1 MPRHGRKVDAGET
14 SRRPSSTAVYQQTP
28 EASFSM
34 TVIDDIKSQLD
45 ILEVVSRHVT
55 LTRSGRSHKANCPFH
70 QEKTPSFFVFPDRQ
84 SWRCYGACA
93 TGGDVFAFV
102 MRAENLDFGEALK
115 SLAEQAGVTL
125 PNRERRAGQQAA
137 SNANDIALHYFRELL
152 DSTRGAQARAYLEQR
167 GLDRST
173 IDKFEL
179 GFSPA
184 GGQSLKDHL
193 NANGIGPPQ
202 AVEAG
207 VVRMGDKGWYG
218 DLFRGRLMFPIRDGN
233 GALAGFGGRALDDS
247 QPKYLNSPRSPIFDK
262 SRILYA
268 LHIAKGAAREKGLV
282 IVEGYMDAI
291 SAHQHGFD
299 NVVASMGTALTQD
312 QVAQVKRLTNDVVMA
327 LDPDNAGQQATL
339 RSLESSWRVFQSPVA
354 GRRGETTLFQRQ
366 QIPEIKIATLSPG
379 EDPDQLIRRSPE
391 EWTKMTESGTPLMEY
406 LLDALGNQLDTG
418 NAHGKTRLVELMFPL
433 IAAVADPV
441 QQDQYFQSLAD
452 RLGVTQ
458 ETLRA
463 SVGRPASARVTQP
476 RSTRNVH
483 ATSSAFAKLDHDPI
497 EDYCLGLLLW
507 HSELTGNANGLR
519 IEHFRRHENRE
530 IFTKWQRI
538 LVDNNIQDP
547 IVDLHE
553 RLHDSID
560 DEVSGHLMELLDKQM
575 PPMDPAKRGQ
585 AFIDTIGRL
594 EERYLKDQ
602 KAEEELKF
610 SQEPPDLEDEPHDN
624 VLEIN
629 QRIKETQITRHST
642 ISNVSAGR
650 R

>member
-1 MPRHGRKVDAGET
+1 
-14 SRRPSSTAVYQQTP
+14 
-28 EASFSM
+28 M
-34 TVIDDIKSQLD
+34 TVVDDIKSRLD

-70 QEKTPSFFVFPDRQ
+70 QERTPSFFVFPDRQ

-93 TGGDVFAFV
+93 TGGDILAFV

-125 PNRERRAGQQAA
+125 PNRERRAGEQAA
-137 SNANDIALHYFRELL
+137 SNANDAALHYFRELL
-152 DSTRGAQARAYLEQR
+152 YSTHGTQARNYLQKR

-184 GGQSLKDHL
+184 GGRSLKDHL
-193 NANGIGPPQ
+193 AANGIAPPQ

-207 VVRMGDKGWYG
+207 VVRTGDNGWYG

-233 GALAGFGGRALDDS
+233 GSLVGFGGRALDDS

-262 SRILYA
+262 SRLLYA
-268 LHIAKGAAREKGLV
+268 LHLAKEAAREKGLV

-291 SAHQHGFD
+291 SAHQHDFG
-299 NVVASMGTALTQD
+299 NVVASMGTALTQE
-312 QVAQVKRLTNDVVMA
+312 QVAQVKRITNDVVMA

-354 GRRGETTLFQRQ
+354 ARKSETTLFQRQ
-366 QIPEIKIATLSPG
+366 QMPEIKIATLPPD
-379 EDPDQLIRRSPE
+379 EDPDQLIRRSPD
-391 EWTKMTESGTPLMEY
+391 EWAQITRSGTHLMEY
-406 LLDALGNQLDTG
+406 LLTALSNQLDTG
-418 NAHGKTRLVELMFPL
+418 NAQGKTRLVELMFPL

-452 RLGVTQ
+452 RIGVTQ

-463 SVGRPASARVTQP
+463 SVGRPAPVRTAQRRNP
-476 RSTRNVH
+476 RDVQ
-483 ATSSAFAKLDHDPI
+483 ATSSAFAKLDTDPI
-497 EDYCLGLLLW
+497 EDYCLSLLLR
-507 HSELTGNANGLR
+507 HSELAGNADRLR
-519 IEHFRRHENRE
+519 SEHFQRHENRE
-530 IFTKWQRI
+530 IFTKWRRT
-538 LVDNNIQDP
+538 LVANSNNDP
-547 IVDLHE
+547 IVDIHKHLQD
-553 RLHDSID
+553 LID
-560 DEVSGHLMELLDKQM
+560 DEVSGHLMDLLNKHM
-575 PPMDPAKRGQ
+575 PPLDPVKRGK
-585 AFIDTIGRL
+585 AFSDTVGRL
-594 EERYLKDQ
+594 EERYLKDL

-610 SQEPPDLEDEPHDN
+610 SQEPPDLDAEPHDN

-629 QRIKETQITRHST
+629 QRIRETQSTRYT
-642 ISNVSAGR
+642 TTPNVSAGR
-650 R
+650 S